1 MGAADGVA
9 NREIRFFETVSVG
22 GGDIAPPLSVFREY
36 AGVKKCMLPEACYLP
51 RLWLGQLGGYRT

>member
-9 NREIRFFETVSVG
+9 NREIRFFETVSVC

-36 AGVKKCMLPEACYLP
+36 AGVKKCMLPEAC
-51 RLWLGQLGGYRT
+51 